1 MNEHRLF
8 DGTGPGADPGHQ
20 VQDTLYLDE
29 RPTPEAEPAG
39 LDALDLLREA
49 VQEREAA
56 PAPELVEVPIPGLG
70 WRLKCDP
77 DFSYAQYRDWQKAAL
92 PTKQRAGKRPPNAL
106 DMDRALTASLVLV
119 NTCVG
124 VEMQRRDGEWTTVVN
139 SRGDA
144 VSLRDREFLD
154 RFNMV
159 DPRSLLR
166 KLFTLPGRSADA
178 ALIKA
183 GDLVVTAAG
192 YADDESEDEDPTD

>member
-1 MNEHRLF
+1 MSEHRLF
-8 DGTGPGADPGHQ
+8 DGTSPTAEFHDRP
-20 VQDTLYLDE
+20 QDDAPHDGYSAQ
-29 RPTPEAEPAG
+29 EAEPTG

-56 PAPELVEVPIPGLG
+56 PAPELVDVPIPGLG

-77 DFSYAQYRDWQKAAL
+77 DFTYAQYRDWQKAGL
-92 PTKQRAGKRPPNAL
+92 PPKQKAGKRPPNAL

-124 VEMQRRDGEWTTVVN
+124 VEMQRRDGEWSTVVN

-183 GDLVVTAAG
+183 GDLVVAAAG
-192 YADDESEDEDPTD
+192 YADDEGEEADPTD